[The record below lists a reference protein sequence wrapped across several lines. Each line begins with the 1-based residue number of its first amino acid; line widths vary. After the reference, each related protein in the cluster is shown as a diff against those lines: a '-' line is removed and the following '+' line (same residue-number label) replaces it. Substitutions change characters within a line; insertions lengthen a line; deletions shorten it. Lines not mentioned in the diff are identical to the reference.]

1 MAKNETAKY
10 QFPKSRIVPSD
21 MLCREMKRLSD
32 MGIRFCFILGSGAS
46 VESKIPSGQKME
58 KVWMDYIM
66 SHNPQDFEVRAEHL
80 LNEKEISCTFT
91 DLRSAWKKAD
101 AAEKAGKWEPIPSS
115 YYFDIYKLRFYTYP
129 LEGYRYLEEV
139 MEGRDPSLGYHALA
153 RLLTQ
158 DNRHNLVITTNF
170 DSLTEDAV
178 FLYSRKRPLVASHE
192 SLASYVELDAKRPV
206 VAKVHRDAMCHPFNE
221 QENTNALKDQW
232 RTTLNK
238 VFSTYV
244 PVVVG
249 YEGGDRSLM
258 AFLQEEEQLSRGIYW
273 CYWEPGGNLPD
284 EKILKFLKE
293 KKGWLVPISG
303 FDGLMMELFN
313 TMFPDDPITPS
324 STQAHLK
331 QQHDARYKL
340 YDDRWK
346 EFKENPHY
354 QEIATHI
361 NELDEASRQEREETN
376 TQTSWDYIRRGDQL
390 AEEGR
395 YEEALAEYWKAI
407 QLDPTNAEVY
417 YHEGVTYDKMEKF
430 QEAIVSYDQAL
441 MLNPY
446 NKEAYY
452 NRGTVYG
459 KLEKFSEALNDFS
472 RAIQLD
478 PGDSEVYCNRGL
490 TYENM
495 GEFRLAIA
503 DYNLAISLDPTD
515 PKAYYN
521 RGNAY
526 GNLGEFQ
533 KAIGDYDRAILL
545 NPSFSDA
552 YNNRGNTYQKAG
564 KFQEALADFNKAIQ
578 LNPNLPEPYFNRG
591 VIFVSMGKFWN
602 ALENYSR
609 AIHLNP
615 NYSKAYNGR
624 GIVYDNLGKFQEAM
638 ADFDRA
644 ILLNPNFPDAYTGY
658 GVVCANTGRFQEAIE
673 NFSTAIEM
681 PPPHAL
687 STANLKISLLN
698 RAKAY
703 RSIGKEAKAQADEA
717 RANSL

>member
-80 LNEKEISCTFT
+80 LKEGEIITPFT
-91 DLRSAWKKAD
+91 EMKAAWKKAD

-192 SLASYVELDAKRPV
+192 SLANYVELDAKRPV

-284 EKILKFLKE
+284 EKILKFLE
-293 KKGWLVPISG
+293 AKKGWLVPISG

-376 TQTSWDYIRRGDQL
+376 TQTSWDYIRRGNQL
-390 AEEGR
+390 ADEGR
-395 YEEALAEYWKAI
+395 CEEALTEYGKAI
-407 QLDPTNAEVY
+407 QADPTNAAAY
-417 YHEGVTYDKMEKF
+417 NNRGNAYSDMGKF
-430 QEAIVSYDQAL
+430 QEALNDYEQAIR
-441 MLNPY
+441 LNP
-446 NKEAYY
+446 
-452 NRGTVYG
+452 
-459 KLEKFSEALNDFS
+459 ND
-472 RAIQLD
+472 A
-478 PGDSEVYCNRGL
+478 
-490 TYENM
+490 M
-495 GEFRLAIA
+495 
-503 DYNLAISLDPTD
+503 
-515 PKAYYN
+515 AYYN

-526 GNLGEFQ
+526 KNLGEYQRAVEDF
-533 KAIGDYDRAILL
+533 DRAIQL
-545 NPSFSDA
+545 NPNDPDA
-552 YNNRGNTYQKAG
+552 YNNRGIAYDDMGEYQRAIEDYDRAIQFNPNYAEAYNNRGNAYSDMG
-564 KFQEALADFNKAIQ
+564 KFQEAIDNYNQAIRLDPNYPDTYNNRGYNYVKWGKYDEALADCTKAIE
-578 LNPNLPEPYFNRG
+578 LDPN
-591 VIFVSMGKFWN
+591 N
-602 ALENYSR
+602 APAYDSLGEVYL
-609 AIHLNP
+609 HLKR
-615 NYSKAYNGR
+615 YE
-624 GIVYDNLGKFQEAM
+624 EAV
-638 ADFDRA
+638 
-644 ILLNPNFPDAYTGY
+644 DAFTK
-658 GVVCANTGRFQEAIE
+658 
-673 NFSTAIEM
+673 AIEM

-703 RSIGKEAKAQADEA
+703 RAMGKEEKAQADEA